1 MQVGVLFFS
10 SLSPQGLAYSRCSI
24 KICRI
29 DQWVNLDERECMVPA
44 CHGFLNTSGLP
55 FAACKAPVHILPA
68 CFHTLLAHPLLG
80 VHSALGGE
88 TMLYGEENMGSR
100 VRSLVPILASP
111 DFRKKIFFNLFL
123 HFWLHWSSL
132 LRPGL
137 LYLRAWVSACS
148 GSSCCAAWAL
158 ACMDSVAVAHGLN
171 CPQHE
176 ESFQTRD

>member
-29 DQWVNLDERECMVPA
+29 DQWVNLDERECMVTA

-55 FAACKAPVHILPA
+55 FAGCKAPVHILPA

-111 DFRKKIFFNLFL
+111 DFRKKIFLNLFL
-123 HFWLHWSSL
+123 HFWLHWVFIATPRPSL
-132 LRPGL
+132 SQGMGFCLQQLLLLCSMGFSVHGL
-137 LYLRAWVSACS
+137 
-148 GSSCCAAWAL
+148 SSCGPWA
-158 ACMDSVAVAHGLN
+158 
-171 CPQHE
+171 
-176 ESFQTRD
+176 